1 MRGNAIKFGLSCVA
15 VMAGILLAM
24 PAAGQDDDPVI
35 GEKPLSELLKQLR
48 SENRGLQVR
57 ASKMLSEAPAE
68 MRPKLMPKMFPL
80 LKSERENDK
89 FVAAQV
95 LGDCGPAAKAATPD
109 LLPMLKGT
117 QYERN
122 RAAAAKALGQI
133 YKDAQPGKEVDEVID
148 ALISK
153 ISDDYDSYS
162 DVRREVCTALGN
174 IGLTAKKCVP
184 KMTRVLTEGSH
195 GLGSTQDQEYRLVR
209 RAAAWA
215 CSRMGPLA
223 AEHIDLLIS
232 RMHMEGEWC
241 PEVVVA
247 IGAIG
252 NVKPNVIPNL
262 IDKIESSGRGGDAGS
277 LKVPA
282 FAALAGFGDKS
293 AAVVPLIR
301 RQLQGPMWGNDAMA
315 VRIAM
320 MKALPAFGAASKEAA
335 LEILAQ
341 IRLGESQNDEQSKT
355 LKEEATKAYKAVT
368 GQDPPAAKK

>member
-1 MRGNAIKFGLSCVA
+1 MRWNTARTLIAGLCLT
-15 VMAGILLAM
+15 GLLA
-24 PAAGQDDDPVI
+24 AAQAVAQDDDPMI
-35 GEKPLSELLKQLR
+35 GEKPLSELLKQLK
-48 SENRGLQVR
+48 SENRGIQVR
-57 ASKMLSEAPAE
+57 AAKVLADAPAE
-68 MRPKLMPKMFPL
+68 VRPKMMPKMMVL

-95 LGDCGPAAKAATPD
+95 LGECGPAAKAAIPD

-133 YKDAQPGKEVDEVID
+133 LKDAQPAKDVDEVID

-162 DVRREVCTALGN
+162 DVRREVAQALGM
-174 IGLTAKKCVP
+174 IGTTAKKCIP
-184 KMTRVLTEGSH
+184 KMTQVLTQGSH

-209 RAAAWA
+209 RAAAWT

-223 AEHIDLLIS
+223 KEHMDLLIS
-232 RMHMEGEWC
+232 RMHMEGESC

-252 NVKPNVIPNL
+252 PVQANVIPNI

-282 FAALAGFGDKS
+282 FAALAGFGEKS

-301 RQLQGPMWGNDAMA
+301 RALQGPMWGNDAMPI
-315 VRIAM
+315 RIAM

-335 LEILAQ
+335 PEILAQ
-341 IRLGESQNDEQSKT
+341 IRLGKSQGDELSKT
-355 LKEEATKAYKAVT
+355 LAEEATKAYKAVT
-368 GQDPPAAKK
+368 GQDPPTGK